1 MPDAGLLIVH
11 EHRTGTPAG
20 SSRAVEHVVART
32 GHFTPTPAA
41 VCSVQVRRPF
51 GRALHDQAVGTVE
64 ANLRVVFAADLRDS
78 GMGARILH
86 HLGVGR
92 LKLLTNNRH
101 KIVGLSG
108 FDREL
113 AERVPLHPG
122 KKPHDERSMWC
133 AHGRRGSRYDEINA

>member
-1 MPDAGLLIVH
+1 MPDAGCRMPDAGCRIAHRPRASH
-11 EHRTGTPAG
+11 EHSGGVEPSCRAR
-20 SSRAVEHVVART
+20 SRSH

-64 ANLRVVFAADLRDS
+64 ANLRLVFSADLRDS

-92 LKLLTNNRH
+92 LKPRTNNRH

-113 AERVPLHPG
+113 AARVPAHAG

-133 AHGRRGSRYDEINA
+133 AHGR